1 MAGFYK
7 VVVRGVA
14 AGQEINNILYYAP
27 VDPSNEQFN
36 EDDATDLGAA
46 VNGAWKNQVLA
57 GLASTYSFQGTD
69 VSMVDET
76 GSILSPFVVSVPDT
90 GAGGD
95 TTAPETVGMVLIVKF
110 NCTAVSQAVGHPV
123 PRRSY
128 LAIGPITANVG
139 GASGLVSNP
148 AAYTTTYTAAFAQG
162 HLINTLQF
170 LPYRVGRNGP
180 PTAEYPQGTPAGVGR
195 IHSLVCRPYVSFRR
209 SRLFSPTGN

>member
-27 VDPSNEQFN
+27 AVPINESFN
-36 EDDATDLGAA
+36 EDDALDLGTA
-46 VNGAWKNQVLA
+46 VNAAWKAQVLA
-57 GLASTYSFQGTD
+57 GLASTYSFQGSD
-69 VSMVDET
+69 ISMVDQT
-76 GSILSPFVVSVPDT
+76 GGILSPFVVSVPDT

-95 TTAPETVGMVLIVKF
+95 VTAPETVGMVLIVKF
-110 NCTAVSQAVGHPV
+110 NCTPVSEADGHPV

-128 LAIGPITANVG
+128 LAIGPITAAVP
-139 GASGLVSNP
+139 GASGLIPNP
-148 AAYTTTYTAAFAQG
+148 SAYTATYTAAFAQG
-162 HLINTLQF
+162 HLINATQYV
-170 LPYRVGRNGP
+170 PYRVGRNGP
-180 PTAEYPQGTPAGVGR
+180 PTAEFPQGRPAGVGR